1 MTAFQPAMAFSAAAS
16 PLLIKVRI
24 PEGPANNSGSPCRKP
39 CLYAFSSTRWVAY
52 SEVLRSVMENP
63 NA

>member
-1 MTAFQPAMAFSAAAS
+1 MTAFQLAMAFSAAAF

-24 PEGPANNSGSPCRKP
+24 PCP
-39 CLYAFSSTRWVAY
+39 YAFSSTRCVAY